1 MGQVGLLNSFW
12 IKCTV
17 NISKYM
23 RESFNDGK
31 DDRGRYDNMICEMEF
46 ITNHLAAVRMHLQ
59 TRPSQMKA
67 EM

>member
-23 RESFNDGK
+23 RESFNDGN
-31 DDRGRYDNMICEMEF
+31 DDWGRYDNMICEMEF

>member
-12 IKCTV
+12 IKCSV

-23 RESFNDGK
+23 RKSFNGGN
-31 DDRGRYDNMICEMEF
+31 DDWGRYDNMIREMEF

-59 TRPSQMKA
+59 TRASQMKA
-67 EM
+67 EI